1 MRLLTKFSLVYAVL
15 FGIGIAATGWVFR
28 GQLQR
33 NAREQ
38 VLYQAQVMMETALAM
53 RNYTTDQVRP
63 TIDDLQKPA
72 AVTGGGDPLK
82 EFCVAAPRKKVF
94 KPQTVPAFAATEMFG
109 YLRRKYP
116 DYQYKE
122 ASLNPTNPRNRAT
135 EWEEDILKVFR
146 SRSDL
151 ALVDGERMTPFGQ
164 SLYLARP
171 LRAGQSCLECH
182 TTPQAAPAE
191 LVALYGP
198 SNGFGWRENEVIAA
212 QIVSVPVALPM
223 GMAQRSFRNLLLSL
237 LIVAGVTLVLL
248 DTALYLIVIRPVA
261 RLARTADEIGQAFD
275 PGGAP
280 TRGKDEVATLAA
292 ALERV
297 RQVSGVRPG

>member
-15 FGIGIAATGWVFR
+15 FGIGIAATGYVFR
-28 GQLQR
+28 GQLQK

-53 RNYTTDQVRP
+53 RNYTTEQVRP
-63 TIDDLQKPA
+63 TIDDLQKPGAEA
-72 AVTGGGDPLK
+72 AGDPLQG
-82 EFCVAAPRKKVF
+82 FCVRTPRPRVF

-109 YLRRKYP
+109 YLRKKYP

-135 EWEEDILKVFR
+135 EWEEDVLKAFR
-146 SRSDL
+146 SRADL

-171 LRAGQSCLECH
+171 LRAGKSCLECH
-182 TTPQAAPAE
+182 TTPAAAPPE
-191 LVALYGP
+191 LVQLYGP
-198 SNGFGWRENEVIAA
+198 SNGFGWKENEVIAA

-223 GMAQRSFRNLLLSL
+223 AMAQRSFRNLLLSL
-237 LIVAGVTLVLL
+237 LIVAGVTLVFL
-248 DTALYLIVIRPVA
+248 DTALYLIIIRPVA
-261 RLARTADEIGQAFD
+261 RLAATAEEIGQAFD

-280 TRGKDEVATLAA
+280 ARGRDEVATLAA

-297 RQVSGVRPG
+297 RQVSGVPPA